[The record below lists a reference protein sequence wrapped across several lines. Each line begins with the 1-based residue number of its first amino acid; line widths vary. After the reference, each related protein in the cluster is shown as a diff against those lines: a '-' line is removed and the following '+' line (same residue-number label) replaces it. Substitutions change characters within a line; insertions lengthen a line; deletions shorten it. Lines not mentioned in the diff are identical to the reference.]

1 MYVYKI
7 AAKQLAVCVSGT
19 CEAGMGIG
27 CVAGIHP
34 GAQGVKAALWRPQR
48 LGQIAS

>member
-34 GAQGVKAALWRPQR
+34 GAQGVAP
-48 LGQIAS
+48 LGYPHRDR